1 MMLGGAWYDKLV
13 DRLGDLKESTIQ
25 DYACKVLSEQLDIK
39 TEPSN
44 VVVTIQKV
52 GFILGNSRPVEILS
66 YNSSKFKVAIFFT
79 VLVNDYDIVLAFE
92 NMNLY

>member
-52 GFILGNSRPVEILS
+52 GFISGNSRPVEILS
-66 YNSSKFKVAIFFT
+66 YNS
-79 VLVNDYDIVLAFE
+79 
-92 NMNLY
+92 

>member
-52 GFILGNSRPVEILS
+52 GFISGHSRPVEILS
-66 YNSSKFKVAIFFT
+66 YNS
-79 VLVNDYDIVLAFE
+79 
-92 NMNLY
+92 